1 MTVRCRSRIGACLGC
16 WCHCRRFCIT
26 IFAIVDFPRYSCVVN
41 DSASSVSTRE
51 ELRNVLADQRNLI
64 DRLLEGVD
72 DPAVSAVRL
81 AHWAEWL
88 ERLDDRRDA
97 LIQAL
102 REEATELRKREEERS
117 VRQFVLRALD
127 ELEQP
132 QNAGF
137 LQDYVWAQY
146 GVDLDTRGFGALRR
160 DERRSWDRNPGRRR
174 AYIVPTLDEDGRPL
188 ARWMARSDWALQR
201 RITPAADGGRLLDLH
216 KIRALSKARLAG
228 ERQDEPGDPL
238 GLLIEKY
245 ARDIFGSDLVV
256 DEDLVRREARIAGFA
271 ETADAEFSRLVKQV
285 ADAQQAAAAR
295 LAERPEEEQLWGS
308 SGRGRSSDK
317 DGRVS

>member
-1 MTVRCRSRIGACLGC
+1 
-16 WCHCRRFCIT
+16 
-26 IFAIVDFPRYSCVVN
+26 VVN
-41 DSASSVSTRE
+41 YSSSLGTRD
-51 ELRNVLADQRNLI
+51 ELRNVLADQRDII
-64 DRLLEGVD
+64 DRLLASVT
-72 DPAVSAVRL
+72 DPAVSAVQL

-97 LIQAL
+97 LIRAL
-102 REEATELRKREEERS
+102 REEATEVRKREEERS

-137 LQDYVWAQY
+137 LQDYVWARY

-174 AYIVPTLDEDGRPL
+174 AYIVPTLDVDGHAL
-188 ARWMARSDWALQR
+188 ARWMARSDWALER
-201 RITPAADGGRLLDLH
+201 RITADADGERLLDLH

-228 ERQDEPGDPL
+228 GVQDEPGDPL

-245 ARDIFGSDLVV
+245 ARDILGGEPVV
-256 DEDLVRREARIAGFA
+256 GDDPAKREARMTEFR
-271 ETADAEFSRLVKQV
+271 EKADAEFSRLARRV
-285 ADAQQAAAAR
+285 ADAQQAVAAR
-295 LAERPEEEQLWGS
+295 LAEQSDEEQMLWGV
-308 SGRGRSSDK
+308 SGRRRSSDSDAK
-317 DGRVS
+317 VT